1 MGSYDPQIIS
11 KNKKNCVFSKTC
23 KENKL
28 KNELPPYYLKHSDIG
43 KPQVAFS
50 KSKRFKLD
58 DIDNDI
64 GPGTYDIKPT
74 FP

>member
-1 MGSYDPQIIS
+1 MENKRGNAKEVPGMGSYDPQIIS

-43 KPQVAFS
+43 KP
-50 KSKRFKLD
+50 
-58 DIDNDI
+58 
-64 GPGTYDIKPT
+64 
-74 FP
+74 